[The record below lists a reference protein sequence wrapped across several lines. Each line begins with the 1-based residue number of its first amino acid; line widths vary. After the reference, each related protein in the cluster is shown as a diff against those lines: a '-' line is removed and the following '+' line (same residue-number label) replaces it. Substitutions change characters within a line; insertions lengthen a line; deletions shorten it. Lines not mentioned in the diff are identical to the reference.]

1 MIKEI
6 SFYDFDG
13 TLIDSPLPEEGKEI
27 WKEKTGEEYPHKGWW
42 GRKESLD
49 TKIFNIKPKDSV
61 YKKYLKDKNDSDCVT
76 VLLTNRLLKLK
87 DYVLN
92 ILNENNIEFDEYS
105 FKKGK
110 EEKTDRILSFLKK
123 YPNVKIINLY
133 DDRDKEISLF
143 KKFREEYG
151 DKYIINIFNV
161 KDNNIL
167 KEYYIN
173 RIERIII
180 EEVNNYLE

>member
-1 MIKEI
+1 MAKEI

-13 TLIDSPLPEEGKEI
+13 TLIDSPLPEEGKKI

-49 TKIFNIKPKDSV
+49 TEVFDIKPKDSV
-61 YKKYLKDKNDSDCVT
+61 YKKYLKDKNNSDCVT

-87 DYVLN
+87 DSVLN

-110 EEKTDRILSFLKK
+110 EEKTDRILSFLNN
-123 YPNVKIINLY
+123 YPDVEIINIY
-133 DDRDKEISLF
+133 DDREKEIDLF
-143 KKFREEYG
+143 KEFKEGYEGEY
-151 DKYIINIFNV
+151 DTINVFNV
-161 KDNNIL
+161 RGNNIL
-167 KEYYIN
+167 KEHYN
-173 RIERIII
+173 RIEKIII
-180 EEVNNYLE
+180 EEANNYFK